1 MSPSDHEDDNDPDGP
16 FAFKRRR
23 YCAYYA
29 VSIFTAVILTV
40 YGSQNH
46 ICTLFFFPHFSFSC
60 SSSCMHCAE
69 FYLPSNNIRCN
80 VNLFM
85 DSRLL
90 QESNPL
96 IFQKYAC
103 DIQCY

>member
-46 ICTLFFFPHFSFSC
+46 ICTLFFFHIFLFLVVRHVCIVLSFIC
-60 SSSCMHCAE
+60 
-69 FYLPSNNIRCN
+69 PQI
-80 VNLFM
+80 
-85 DSRLL
+85 
-90 QESNPL
+90 
-96 IFQKYAC
+96 I
-103 DIQCY
+103 